1 MHSPL
6 FQRTPSTFV
15 RSERGVLII
24 RNRIQTVLD
33 DGAVDG
39 EFVEWWLPVVR
50 GCDDQAFE
58 DAVYYSAV
66 PG

>member
-1 MHSPL
+1 M
-6 FQRTPSTFV
+6 
-15 RSERGVLII
+15 
-24 RNRIQTVLD
+24 LD